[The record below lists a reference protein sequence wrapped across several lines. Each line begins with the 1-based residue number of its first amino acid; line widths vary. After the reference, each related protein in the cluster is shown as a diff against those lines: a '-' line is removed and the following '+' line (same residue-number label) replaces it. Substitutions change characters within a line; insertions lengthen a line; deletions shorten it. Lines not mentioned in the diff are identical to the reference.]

1 MAKNIRRMLAMVLVM
16 CMFASA
22 LPMQALAAEGDGT
35 VTEGPI
41 AGTTSDG
48 VPTSTI
54 VTTTTTTTDGSN
66 GTPTVTV
73 EIKETSTSISGS
85 NNAGAQVEGT
95 ASSSTTTVTTNGNA
109 DVVAESSE
117 SYIET
122 TTTTENGSS
131 SHYVAEGSDWSKETV
146 SVPLPEG
153 GVTVEVPTTEGS
165 SNTESFGD
173 PAGTQNVID
182 GKKPGEGDTNYEYTE
197 TTVIEASKVT
207 VETTKVETKET
218 FDKETLDKNDL
229 EYVKSETIA
238 NGDITKLEGTNDLV
252 LSGGPAPEEYLP
264 GYEGDPVVPEGVEGY
279 DYVYVGAGNTSMLVP
294 AIVFDKDALTDEEKL
309 ERWGNDAYL
318 KYAHRNY
325 SDMVPDGVTV
335 VGKDAE
341 GYALDAAGNRIVR
354 REMSTVGPDGKT
366 YYLDRIDRISGSY
379 LVEGWYEDG
388 EWVKEL
394 NGQDGYYA
402 VWAGPQQFTL
412 VDKDGKIITTYC
424 ADSNTPTEKTF
435 GYNIENL
442 EDATYYSSEEA
453 EQIRSI
459 ALNGYWGTV
468 GNETDADGNEI
479 LDENGKPIPKK
490 GSLEAMKASLLASGK
505 FTETELESLTDG
517 VALTATQMAI
527 WSNSN
532 KMSGIQFI
540 NAHYS
545 EWGIPDYYS
554 TTINGKPNPN
564 YNQNILKKDRYDL
577 PTEKE
582 DEVDLMFRIYNY
594 LINLAPTPSVSENEE
609 ATTENTI
616 INADN
621 FLKSMDIT
629 VIQKDDSHDNN
640 KDDIDTNDA
649 YTTTLTFSLA
659 VVPSGN
665 ENDDL
670 VVYLYDAD
678 GNVKATGRIA
688 GEKKDGEIDMR
699 DVKDNNYAFEN
710 ITMIEGN
717 QKFTLNLS
725 GIQHLKEGVYLY
737 TSEVRDGTSSQT
749 LVGLAGGDRGFNV
762 TMDIEFTLNVD
773 DAVVATEHVWHYE
786 GDPSNEHNF
795 NTPVPTNLEPEA
807 APQVFRLA
815 NQNVEEI
822 PEEPVPL
829 AAPVIT
835 GDNSGL
841 WIAVILLSVFA
852 MAAIN
857 LFDKKRQHEAF

>member
-153 GVTVEVPTTEGS
+153 GVTVEVPTTEGT

-207 VETTKVETKET
+207 VETT
-218 FDKETLDKNDL
+218 
-229 EYVKSETIA
+229 
-238 NGDITKLEGTNDLV
+238 DITFTETPVEKVVDENGNVTQGTNL
-252 LSGGPAPEEYLP
+252 
-264 GYEGDPVVPEGVEGY
+264 
-279 DYVYVGAGNTSMLVP
+279 DYVYSETKPVQGAADNGLVIWVFRGNHTELPKEGEEIVVKEGYEYKYVGPGNTSQFLPV
-294 AIVFDKDALTDEEKL
+294 
-309 ERWGNDAYL
+309 YL
-318 KYAHRNY
+318 Y
-325 SDMVPDGVTV
+325 
-335 VGKDAE
+335 GKSVNGEDPIYEDAE
-341 GYALDAAGNRIVR
+341 GNKYYIPESQGSAQYD
-354 REMSTVGPDGKT
+354 KT
-366 YYLDRIDRISGSY
+366 FVNGE
-379 LVEGWYEDG
+379 LVELDDSIPGTFS
-388 EWVKEL
+388 V
-394 NGQDGYYA
+394 A
-402 VWAGPQQFTL
+402 QQFTL
-412 VDKDGKIITTYC
+412 VDAATGELITAYC
-424 ADSNTPTEKTF
+424 ADVTTPTEK
-435 GYNIENL
+435 GYNYYIENL
-442 EDATYYSSEEA
+442 EDATYYTD
-453 EQIRSI
+453 EQAAMIRTI
-459 ALNGYWGTV
+459 ADNGYWGTAS
-468 GNETDADGNEI
+468 GEKGSLDSMKAALRNAK
-479 LDENGKPIPKK
+479 DENGN
-490 GSLEAMKASLLASGK
+490 SVFSEEELA
-505 FTETELESLTDG
+505 LVNDG
-517 VALTATQMAI
+517 MALTATQMAI
-527 WSNSN
+527 WTFSN
-532 KMSGIQFI
+532 
-540 NAHYS
+540 NANEMHFYNMLYTN
-545 EWGIPDYYS
+545 EGNENGELK
-554 TTINGKPNPN
+554 TTWASQLVNTKAEKDDAYALLYKL
-564 YNQNILKKDRYDL
+564 YNH
-577 PTEKE
+577 
-582 DEVDLMFRIYNY
+582 
-594 LINLAPTPSVSENEE
+594 LINLAPTEAPKDEENGKL
-609 ATTENTI
+609 TSDGTI

-621 FLKSMDIT
+621 LVENMSVT
-629 VIQKDDSHDNN
+629 VIEKANDHANN
-640 KDDIDTNDA
+640 QDEDDTNDA
-649 YTTTLTFSLA
+649 YVTNLTFAL
-659 VVPSGN
+659 VVQPSTDNG
-665 ENDDL
+665 DDL
-670 VVYLYDAD
+670 VVTVVDAD
-678 GNVKATGRIA
+678 GKEIARGRIA
-688 GEKKDGEIDMR
+688 GQATEGENVLTPD
-699 DVKDNNYAFEN
+699 DNGNYCFKG
-710 ITMIEGN
+710 ITMVEGA
-717 QKFTLNLS
+717 QHFQLNLS

-737 TSEVRDGTSSQT
+737 TSEVMEGTSSQT
-749 LVGLAGGDRGFNV
+749 LVGLASGDHAVNV
-762 TMDIEFTLNVD
+762 SMDIDFTLNVD

-841 WIAVILLSVFA
+841 WIAVVLLSVFA